1 MIKKLNNGELDIDA
15 LEIKDVLDIKILQIF
30 QDNFAVGMNI
40 ASVTVDKEGNPVTN
54 PSSYTSF
61 CMDFTHSTKT
71 GDDRC
76 ALSHKKGGEEAVRTG
91 KPYIYTCHAGLIDFA
106 APILVD
112 NHLIGTIL
120 GGQILTS
127 APEEAR
133 YRKTAHEIGVDE
145 EGYVD
150 AVKKVYMTKEEN
162 VTAAAEVLYIV
173 ANALSKNGYEQLRLS
188 IMSQTLSENFSQIS
202 ATMEELSAS
211 SINVTNNQHNLSDE
225 IINVK
230 KISIE
235 INTILDSIKS
245 IADETKMLGLNA
257 AIEAARAGDAG
268 RGFGVVA
275 TEIRALSQSSKET
288 AVKIMDLTS
297 KIQESVNKTIETS
310 HATLET
316 TEQQSAAIQEVTSN
330 LMEVTTLA
338 DKLNSMANSKEE

>member
-1 MIKKLNNGELDIDA
+1 MIRKLNNGDLDVNV
-15 LEIKDVLDIKILQIF
+15 LEIKDVIDLEVLQNF
-30 QDNFAVGMNI
+30 QDNFATGMNI
-40 ASVTVDKEGNPVTN
+40 ASVTVDKDGNPVTK

-61 CMDFTHSTKT
+61 CIDFTHSTKT

-76 ALSHKKGGEEAVRTG
+76 ALSHKKGGEEAARTG

-106 APILVD
+106 APILV
-112 NHLIGTIL
+112 NGHLIGTIL

-127 APEEAR
+127 TPEEAR
-133 YRKTAHEIGVDE
+133 YRKTAKEIGVDE
-145 EGYVD
+145 EGYVN
-150 AVKKVYMTKEEN
+150 AAKNVYMTKEEN
-162 VTAAAEVLYIV
+162 VKAAAEVLFIV
-173 ANALSKNGYEQLRLS
+173 ANALSRTGFEQLRLS
-188 IMSQTLSENFSQIS
+188 SMSQTLSENFSQIS

-211 SINVTNNQHNLSDE
+211 SVNVTNNQHNLSEE

-230 KISIE
+230 NISIE

-275 TEIRALSQSSKET
+275 TEIRTLSQNSKET
-288 AVKIMDLTS
+288 ALKVMELTS
-297 KIQESVNKTIETS
+297 KIQESMDKTIETS

-316 TEQQSAAIQEVTSN
+316 TEQQSAAIQEASSN
-330 LMEVTTLA
+330 LQEVSTLA
-338 DKLNSMANSKEE
+338 EELNSMARRV

>member
-1 MIKKLNNGELDIDA
+1 MIRKLNNGDLDLTV
-15 LEIKDVLDIKILQIF
+15 LEIKDVIDTKLLQTF

-40 ASVTVDKEGNPVTN
+40 ASITVDKDGTPVTKS
-54 PSSYTSF
+54 SSYTSF
-61 CMDFTHSTKT
+61 CMEFTQSTKV
-71 GDDRC
+71 GENRC
-76 ALSHKKGGEEAVRTG
+76 ALSHKKGGEEAAKNL
-91 KPYIYTCHAGLIDFA
+91 KPSIYTCHAGLIDFA
-106 APILVD
+106 APILIGD
-112 NHLIGTIL
+112 YLIGTIL
-120 GGQILTS
+120 GGQVLTS
-127 APEEAR
+127 EPEEEK
-133 YRKTAHEIGVDE
+133 YRKIANEIGVNE

-150 AVKKVYMTKEEN
+150 AVKKISVTNEKN

-173 ANALSKNGYEQLRLS
+173 ANALSKAGYEKLKLS

-225 IINVK
+225 IVNVK

-275 TEIRALSQSSKET
+275 TEIRTLSQNSKET
-288 AVKIMDLTS
+288 AIKIMDLTN
-297 KIQESVNKTIETS
+297 KIQESVDKTIDTS
-310 HATLET
+310 HSTLET

-338 DKLNSMANSKEE
+338 DELNSMANNK